1 MELSIL
7 FDPSIGSCN
16 MGDSVIFKSA
26 RKELE
31 PIVDGCLVMRCS
43 THQPVATWYQNSG
56 MNPRTRRFDGAKYKF
71 VCGSNLLWRRMFKP
85 QPSWN
90 ISLVNNRPYRGCI
103 LVGVGTHKGADS
115 IDWYTKRLYRKVL
128 STQFAHSV
136 RDEATREL
144 VEELG
149 LRAINTGCPTM
160 WGFTHDFCRQIP
172 SEKSDSVVFTL
183 TDYGTDSS
191 SDKKLIEVLDSN
203 FERVYFWPQGLSDEE
218 YFHAIA
224 SPRIK
229 ERVTI
234 LRPTLES
241 FESVLHSGE
250 IDYVGTRLHAGMF
263 AMQHKVRSIIIA
275 IDNRVRDM
283 QRTYSFASLD
293 REAIEDL
300 SKMINDSWSTT
311 VDIDEYAIE
320 RWKGQ
325 FLHSSSGMIFEQK
338 TLDEE

>member
-16 MGDSVIFKSA
+16 IGDSVIFRSA
-26 RKELE
+26 SQELE
-31 PIVDGCLVMRCS
+31 AIVEGCLVMRCS

-56 MNPRTRRFDGAKYKF
+56 MNPRTRRFDEAKYKF
-71 VCGSNLLWRRMFKP
+71 VCGSNLLWRRMLKP
-85 QPSWN
+85 QPSWT
-90 ISLVNNRPYRGCI
+90 ISLFNNRPYRGCI

-115 IDWYTKRLYRKVL
+115 LDWYTKRLYRKVL
-128 STQFAHSV
+128 SSQYAHSV
-136 RDEATREL
+136 RDEATKEL

-172 SEKSDSVVFTL
+172 AGKSGSVVFTL
-183 TDYGTDSS
+183 TDYGTDSV

-203 FERVYFWPQGLSDEE
+203 YGRIYFWPQGLSDEE
-218 YFHAIA
+218 YFHAIV
-224 SPRIK
+224 SPRIEEK
-229 ERVTI
+229 VTI

-241 FESVLHSGE
+241 FETVLRSGE
-250 IDYVGTRLHAGMF
+250 TDYVGTRLHAGMF
-263 AMQHKVRSIIIA
+263 AMQHKVRSIIVA

-283 QRTYSFASLD
+283 RKTYSFMSID

-300 SKMINDSWSTT
+300 TKMITDSWSTD
-311 VDIDEYAIE
+311 VEIDENAIG
-320 RWKGQ
+320 RWKEQ
-325 FLHSSSGMIFEQK
+325 FLHNSSI
-338 TLDEE
+338 